1 MYRYSIKAFV
11 VILRM
16 RVGLTGHGVKDDVS
30 RQSYSD
36 SVFPSPFF
44 DHSEYRHSQQ
54 LMYVRSATNHD
65 KSTN

>member
-16 RVGLTGHGVKDDVS
+16 RIGVKDDVS
-30 RQSYSD
+30 RQSHSD

-44 DHSEYRHSQQ
+44 DHTFHSEYRHSQQ
-54 LMYVRSATNHD
+54 LIYVRSATNHD
-65 KSTN
+65 TSTN